1 MVKNSFASVGDAGSI
16 PGSGRSPG
24 KGNNNLL
31 QYSCLENSIWQRSL
45 ASYSLLLLLLSPTLC
60 DPIGSS
66 PPGSPVPGILQ
77 ARTLEWVAISFS
89 ESVQSCPTPSDP
101 MDCSLLG
108 SFIHGIFQAR
118 ILEWDANAFYSL
130 GCHKE
135 SDTTGHI
142 FTIRTVSGLRGSDF
156 LYYNWG
162 MDELKV
168 SHLTILE
175 AILASGGSSWF
186 LLHPNNCAP
195 SSFIW

>member
-1 MVKNSFASVGDAGSI
+1 MSDSVWPHRQQPTRLPRPWDSPAKNTGVGCHFLL
-16 PGSGRSPG
+16 RCMKG
-24 KGNNNLL
+24 K
-31 QYSCLENSIWQRSL
+31 
-45 ASYSLLLLLLSPTLC
+45 
-60 DPIGSS
+60 
-66 PPGSPVPGILQ
+66 
-77 ARTLEWVAISFS
+77 S
-89 ESVQSCPTPSDP
+89 ESEGVQSCPTPSDP

-118 ILEWDANAFYSL
+118 VLEWDAIAFYSL

-135 SDTTGHI
+135 SDTTGR
-142 FTIRTVSGLRGSDF
+142 RTVSGLRGSDF

-195 SSFIW
+195 SFIWQLGPAPSFSASLPSKGLVAWYT